1 MLPGRPN
8 LPGPDANNKLL
19 SRKFMLKNG
28 FGVFGLH
35 QHPLREPAAPLVKTR
50 QRLVRTPVLRA
61 LPVSQNSVLGLAS
74 DSLNFLIIRKPVGV
88 PNGMVPVPAPN
99 AVVAVDE
106 PITRT
111 LSLTAAAL
119 SHLDPNRAGN
129 ALPHRNRLR
138 LLRLL
143 VHFLKASSSQQG
155 LRPTSDDASKHV
167 LRVFG
172 LCYSAQPFDLVPYRL
187 DLSFKTRT
195 DKPEGSG
202 GGSGVDSVG
211 SGVGAGVG
219 SDGGGVGN
227 GAGSVGSGG
236 GGVGGGVGMG
246 GGGGGGGGGIGVV
259 GGVGGV
265 GGLGLTWMFQ
275 PILSRLNSL
284 SRPII
289 VRKFLGKNRQHEFGS
304 LNRQPNEP
312 GLGLDRKLMMEKS
325 LRVFGLYY
333 SAQLFDLVPY
343 RLDLSVKT
351 RTHKPARGVGG
362 GEGGGGGGGVGSF
375 GGPDLTWMFQQILS
389 RLNSLSRPIIVRKF
403 LGKNRQHEF
412 GSLNRQANELG
423 LELDRKLMTEKS
435 LRVFGLCYSAQLFD
449 LVPYRLDLS
458 VKTRTHKP
466 ARGVG
471 GGEGGGGG
479 VGGGGGGEIGGGGVV
494 VGGGVGG
501 VGGGV
506 GGGGDGA
513 GGGDVRGFGGGM
525 GSGAGG
531 SDVDLTWMFQ
541 PILSRLNSLSRP
553 IIVRKF
559 LSKNRQHE
567 FGSLNRQP
575 NEPGLGLDRKLMMEK
590 SLRVFSLCY
599 SAQLFDLVPYRLD
612 LSVKTRTHKPAR
624 GVGGG
629 EGGGE
634 GGGVGSG
641 LDSVGGGDGVVD
653 GGGSVG
659 SGGSSVGGG
668 MGGVGGGGGGE
679 GHIGGGAGG
688 GGGGVSSFGGPDLTW
703 MFQQILSRLNSLSRP
718 IIVRKF
724 LGKNRQHEFGSLNR
738 QANELGLELDRKLM
752 TEKSLRVFGL
762 CYSAQL
768 FDLVLY
774 RPDLSF
780 KTRTDKPDVGVGG
793 VGR

>member
-289 VRKFLGKNRQHEFGS
+289 ARKFLGKNRQHEFGS

-362 GEGGGGGGGVGSF
+362 GEGGG
-375 GGPDLTWMFQQILS
+375 
-389 RLNSLSRPIIVRKF
+389 
-403 LGKNRQHEF
+403 
-412 GSLNRQANELG
+412 
-423 LELDRKLMTEKS
+423 
-435 LRVFGLCYSAQLFD
+435 
-449 LVPYRLDLS
+449 
-458 VKTRTHKP
+458 
-466 ARGVG
+466 
-471 GGEGGGGG
+471 
-479 VGGGGGGEIGGGGVV
+479 
-494 VGGGVGG
+494 
-501 VGGGV
+501 
-506 GGGGDGA
+506 
-513 GGGDVRGFGGGM
+513 
-525 GSGAGG
+525 
-531 SDVDLTWMFQ
+531 
-541 PILSRLNSLSRP
+541 
-553 IIVRKF
+553 
-559 LSKNRQHE
+559 
-567 FGSLNRQP
+567 
-575 NEPGLGLDRKLMMEK
+575 
-590 SLRVFSLCY
+590 
-599 SAQLFDLVPYRLD
+599 
-612 LSVKTRTHKPAR
+612 
-624 GVGGG
+624 
-629 EGGGE
+629 E

-641 LDSVGGGDGVVD
+641 LDSVGSGGGGVGGGDGVVD

-793 VGR
+793 VGRGGGVGSGGGVGVVDGLDGVGSVGGVVVNGGGCVGSVDSGVGSVGSGTGGGDGGNDGGSNVGGSVGNVGSGVGGFVGSGDSSGVSGDGSDDGVGGLGLIWMFQPILSHLNSLSRPIIVRKFLGKNRQHEFGSLNRQANELGLELDRKLMTEKSLRVFGLCYSAQLFDLVPYRLDLSFKTRSDKPDVGVGGVGRGGGVGSGGGVGVVDGLDGVGS